1 MAGEGFGVAFI
12 TLRAYQ
18 ELNDF
23 LHPARRGREFPVRV
37 SGGPS
42 VKDVVESTGIPHTE
56 VDVILIN
63 GESVGFD
70 RPVRDGDRVA
80 VYPQF
85 ESLDVAPLQRLRPDP
100 LRRPRF
106 VLDGHLGRLAAYL
119 RLFGFDCLYQ
129 AGWQDPELAAIS
141 SREGP
146 ILLTRDRGLLKRK
159 TVTRGYCLRDVH
171 PRRQL
176 VEVLRRFD
184 LLGAARPFTRCMA
197 CNGDLR
203 RAPRAEVIAEV
214 PPDVAEGHEA
224 FNRCLSCGRVYW
236 EGSHFH
242 RLVALIEAA
251 AGEAASESEGG
262 GSGA

>member
-1 MAGEGFGVAFI
+1 MAVLR
-12 TLRAYQ
+12 LRAYQ

-23 LHPARRGREFPVRV
+23 LRPARRGREFEVIV
-37 SGGPS
+37 SGSPS
-42 VKDVVESTGIPHTE
+42 VKDVVESIGIPHTE

-85 ESLDVAPLQRLRPDP
+85 ESLDVASLQRLRPAP

-129 AGWQDPELAAIS
+129 PGWEDRELAAIS
-141 SREGP
+141 AREVR

-159 TVTRGYCLRDVH
+159 EVTRGYCLRDVH

-184 LLGAARPFTRCMA
+184 LLGAARPLTRCMA
-197 CNGDLR
+197 CNGDLGR
-203 RAPRAEVIAEV
+203 VDKAEVIAV
-214 PPDVAEGHEA
+214 IPPDVAERQEA
-224 FNRCLSCGRVYW
+224 FNRCRSCGRVYW
-236 EGSHFH
+236 EGSHFD
-242 RLVALIEAA
+242 RLTALIQAA
-251 AGEAASESEGG
+251 AEEAERLRSPG
-262 GSGA
+262 

>member
-1 MAGEGFGVAFI
+1 VAAI

-23 LHPARRGREFPVRV
+23 LHPARRGREFEVVV

-119 RLFGFDCLYQ
+119 RLFGFDCLYHS
-129 AGWQDPELAAIS
+129 GWEDRTLAEMS
-141 SREGP
+141 SRKGR

-159 TVTRGYCLRDVH
+159 EVTRGYCLRDVH

-184 LLGAARPFTRCMA
+184 LLSAARPFTRCMA
-197 CNGDLR
+197 CNGELR
-203 RAPRAEVIAEV
+203 RASKAEVIAEI
-214 PPDVAEGHEA
+214 PSDVAARQEA
-224 FNRCLSCGRVYW
+224 FNRCRSCGRVYW
-236 EGSHFH
+236 EGSHFD
-242 RLVALIEAA
+242 RLTALVEAA

>member
-1 MAGEGFGVAFI
+1 MAVLR
-12 TLRAYQ
+12 LRAYQ

-23 LHPARRGREFPVRV
+23 LRPARRGREFEIIV
-37 SGGPS
+37 SGNPS

-56 VDVILIN
+56 VDVILVN

-85 ESLDVAPLQRLRPDP
+85 ESLDVTPLQRLRPDP

-119 RLFGFDCLYQ
+119 RLFGFDCLYHP
-129 AGWQDPELAAIS
+129 GWEDRELAAIS
-141 SREGP
+141 VREGR

-159 TVTRGYCLRDVH
+159 EVTRGYCLRDVH

-184 LLGAARPFTRCMA
+184 LLGAARPLTRCMA
-197 CNGDLR
+197 CNGELR
-203 RAPRAEVIAEV
+203 RASKAEVAADV
-214 PPDVAEGHEA
+214 PADVVA
-224 FNRCLSCGRVYW
+224 RCDEFTRCPSCGRIFW
-236 EGSHFH
+236 EGSHFA
-242 RLVALIEAA
+242 RLIALIES
-251 AGEAASESEGG
+251 AASE
-262 GSGA
+262 AAA